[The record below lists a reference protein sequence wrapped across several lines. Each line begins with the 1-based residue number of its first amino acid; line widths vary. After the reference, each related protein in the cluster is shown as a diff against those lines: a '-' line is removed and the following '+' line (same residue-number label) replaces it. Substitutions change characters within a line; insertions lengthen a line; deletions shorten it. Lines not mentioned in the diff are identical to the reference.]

1 MSERPTR
8 RGGLPVEPKLQQ
20 QTGGE
25 CRGFRSGEHK
35 PKAQCESFREC
46 ENRRGGYCSTESI
59 KASSGA
65 SEAAKVR
72 RSVGTQ
78 AEIKDSCE

>member
-35 PKAQCESFREC
+35 PKATGEELSDCEQGRP
-46 ENRRGGYCSTESI
+46 
-59 KASSGA
+59 
-65 SEAAKVR
+65 EAPTIA
-72 RSVGTQ
+72 
-78 AEIKDSCE
+78 